1 MRLQI
6 LTAVAAV
13 ALLAGCQKKAE
24 APAAPAAEPAAP
36 AATAP
41 AETAPAEEAS
51 AEAEATA
58 EVTGFGVPECDDYL
72 QKMMEC
78 IDSKVPEAAREQV
91 RASLEASRS
100 AWEQAATTPEGKA
113 GLAAACTQAAEA
125 AKASMSAYGC
135 AF

>member
-6 LTAVAAV
+6 LTAVVAV
-13 ALLAGCQKKAE
+13 AVLAGCQKKAE

-41 AETAPAEEAS
+41 APEAPAAEAAPAEVA
-51 AEAEATA
+51 
-58 EVTGFGVPECDDYL
+58 GFGVPECDTYF

-78 IDSKVPEAAREQV
+78 IDSKVPEAAREQF
-91 RASLEASRS
+91 RTSLEASRS
-100 AWEQAATTPEGKA
+100 AWQQAASTPEGKA
-113 GLAAACTQAAEA
+113 GLAAACTQATEA
-125 AKASMSAYGC
+125 AKTAMAAYDC

>member
-6 LTAVAAV
+6 LTAVAAI

-41 AETAPAEEAS
+41 AETAPA
-51 AEAEATA
+51 AEAAPA
-58 EVTGFGVPECDDYL
+58 EVAGFGVPECDSYL

-78 IDSKVPEAAREQV
+78 IDSKVPEAAREQFKT
-91 RASLEASRS
+91 SLEASRS
-100 AWEQAATTPEGKA
+100 AWQQAASTPEGKA
-113 GLAAACTQAAEA
+113 GLAAACTQATEA
-125 AKASMSAYGC
+125 AKASMAAYGC

>member
-41 AETAPAEEAS
+41 AETAPA
-51 AEAEATA
+51 AEAAPA
-58 EVTGFGVPECDDYL
+58 EVAGFGVPECDTYF
-72 QKMMEC
+72 QKVMEC
-78 IDSKVPEAAREQV
+78 IDNNVPEAAREQV
-91 RASLEASRS
+91 RAGIEASRT
-100 AWEQAATTPEGKA
+100 AWQQAAATPEGKA
-113 GLAAACTQAAEA
+113 GLATACTQALETAR
-125 AKASMSAYGC
+125 ASMSAAYGC
-135 AF
+135 TF

>member
-24 APAAPAAEPAAP
+24 APAAPAAQPAAP
-36 AATAP
+36 AAEAAAPAAAP
-41 AETAPAEEAS
+41 AEAAPAQVA
-51 AEAEATA
+51 
-58 EVTGFGVPECDDYL
+58 GFGVPECDAYL

-78 IDSKVPEAAREQV
+78 IDSKVPEAAREPFKT
-91 RASLEASRS
+91 SLEASRS
-100 AWEQAATTPEGKA
+100 AWQQAASTPEGKA
-113 GLAAACTQAAEA
+113 GLAAACTQATEA
-125 AKASMSAYGC
+125 AKTAMAVYGC